1 MYCAVHPFLFSS
13 IPHFVNQLILKDDF
27 HSNDFCI
34 FTPYLNYTMKPSRSI
49 KTKILFLYFTLFIA
63 VIFSGAYIYKE
74 AKKFTIPEEQVVE
87 ENNKIFLVSSTI
99 NNLYSSEAY
108 SRSAILTGNQS
119 DINLYYKELDTIV
132 KQIDLMQKQV
142 QDPIT
147 ISKLNSVKELL
158 AKKKV
163 SFKNIIK
170 ARKELSEDTKYTEAF
185 SEIYNIREEIENK
198 AQPIVIQSKEKE
210 KRSAWARLFKGDN
223 TDTIK
228 TTINYPRVSDS
239 LINAME
245 KIITSTQAKINEQ
258 QKKLLQQEQK
268 LLQENKNI
276 TNQLREI
283 LQNVEQNILVLSYQ
297 KINESKSRIST
308 ASTNIAYLGGSAL
321 IVIIILGWIIIRDLN
336 QTQEYRVALEKLN
349 QEKEVLLRSKTMLFA
364 TVTHDLQTPL
374 GSLIGFADLLDQ
386 TPLQNKQKQYVANIK
401 SSSQYITNLV
411 NDLTDFSRLENNKIS
426 IQKENINIKELIFS
440 TCQVLIPSAENKK
453 ISLTWEVDEALDQ
466 KFYTDPYRI
475 KQILTNLITNA
486 IKFTQNG
493 GVSVKAFV
501 ENDTIQILVNDTGIG
516 IDNSEVDNIFK
527 EFKQAHD
534 GIEKKFGGTGLGL
547 NISKRLIELLDGT
560 IAVESKLGEG
570 STFSINLPA
579 IIMAEEQEIE
589 HTENT
594 QKRFDILQN
603 NTIAVVDDDKIQ
615 LQLMEEIL
623 TPLFKEVLLIDDSTE
638 VVQIISDRKVDIL
651 LTDIQMPKLDGF
663 ELIQA
668 IKQEDKLT
676 NIPIIALSGK
686 RDITE
691 EEFITSGF
699 TAAHPKPLQ
708 LEELLML
715 ISNILYPDNSIESIK
730 PTVINESKTNQ
741 NKAYNTDTLIQ
752 FIGPEKEALRKILVI
767 FLDSTKEN
775 ILDMHY
781 AAEDFDLD
789 TLGNIAHKMLPM
801 FRQLEI
807 NNVIPLLE
815 DLENHS
821 ISFDKQEEVSL
832 YITTVEQEINTILA
846 LIKEENF

>member
-1 MYCAVHPFLFSS
+1 
-13 IPHFVNQLILKDDF
+13 
-27 HSNDFCI
+27 
-34 FTPYLNYTMKPSRSI
+34 MKPSKSI

-63 VIFSGAYIYKE
+63 VLFSGAYIYKE
-74 AKKFTIPEEQVVE
+74 AKKFTIPEEHVVE

-108 SRSAILTGNQS
+108 SRSAILTGNTK

-132 KQIDLMQKQV
+132 SQIDLIQKQV

-147 ISKLNSVKELL
+147 LSKLDAVKDLL
-158 AKKKV
+158 AKKKI
-163 SFKNIIK
+163 SFKSIIK

-321 IVIIILGWIIIRDLN
+321 IVIIILGWIIIRDIN
-336 QTQEYRVALEKLN
+336 QTQEYRLALEKLN
-349 QEKEVLLRSKTMLFA
+349 EEKEVLLRSKTMLFA

-386 TPLQNKQKQYVANIK
+386 SPLEKKQKQYVANIK
-401 SSSQYITNLV
+401 SSSQYIINLV

-426 IQKENINIKELIFS
+426 IQKENVNIKDLIYS

-453 ISLTWEVDEALDQ
+453 ITLTWEVDEALDQ

-486 IKFTQNG
+486 IKFTQDG
-493 GVSVKAFV
+493 GVKINAFI
-501 ENDTIQILVNDTGIG
+501 ENETIKIMVNDSGIG
-516 IDNSEVDNIFK
+516 IDTHDVDNIFK
-527 EFKQAHD
+527 EFRQAHD

-560 IAVESKLGEG
+560 IAVESTLGEG
-570 STFSINLPA
+570 STFSIALPA
-579 IIMAEEQEIE
+579 ITMTEEVEPFKAEDNQ
-589 HTENT
+589 T
-594 QKRFDILQN
+594 RFDILQN
-603 NTIAVVDDDKIQ
+603 NTIVVVDDDKIQ

-623 TPLFKEVLLIDDSTE
+623 TPLFKEVILIDDSTE
-638 VVQIISDRKVDIL
+638 VIQIISDKKIDIL

-663 ELIQA
+663 ELLHA
-668 IKQEDKLT
+668 IKQEDKLVQ
-676 NIPIIALSGK
+676 IPIIALSGK

-691 EEFITSGF
+691 EEFIKSGF

-715 ISNILYPDNSIESIK
+715 ISNTLYPDNIIETLKSSVPNDI
-730 PTVINESKTNQ
+730 Q
-741 NKAYNTDTLIQ
+741 NVQEDKIYNTDTLIQ
-752 FIGPEKEALRKILVI
+752 FIGTEKEALRKILVI

-781 AAEDFDLD
+781 AVEDFDLN

-807 NNVIPLLE
+807 NSAIPLLE
-815 DLENHS
+815 ALENHS
-821 ISFDKQEEVSL
+821 VTFNTQEEL
-832 YITTVEQEINTILA
+832 NNYINNLESEITAVLS
-846 LIKEENF
+846 LIKEDNF

>member
-1 MYCAVHPFLFSS
+1 
-13 IPHFVNQLILKDDF
+13 
-27 HSNDFCI
+27 
-34 FTPYLNYTMKPSRSI
+34 MKPSKSI

-63 VIFSGAYIYKE
+63 VLFSGAYIYKE
-74 AKKFTIPEEQVVE
+74 AKKFTIPEEHVVE

-108 SRSAILTGNQS
+108 SRSAILTGNTK

-132 KQIDLMQKQV
+132 SQIDLIQKQV

-147 ISKLNSVKELL
+147 LSKLDAVKDLL
-158 AKKKV
+158 AKKKI
-163 SFKNIIK
+163 SFKSIIK
-170 ARKELSEDTKYTEAF
+170 ARKELSEDSKYTEAF
-185 SEIYNIREEIENK
+185 NEIYNIREEIENK

-245 KIITSTQAKINEQ
+245 KIITSTQEKINEQ

-321 IVIIILGWIIIRDLN
+321 IVIIILGWIIIRDIN
-336 QTQEYRVALEKLN
+336 QTQEYRLALEELN
-349 QEKEVLLRSKTMLFA
+349 EEKEVLLRSKTMLFA

-386 TPLQNKQKQYVANIK
+386 SPLEKKQKQYVANIK

-426 IQKENINIKELIFS
+426 IQKENVNIKDLIFS

-453 ISLTWEVDEALDQ
+453 ITLTWEVDEALNQ

-486 IKFTQNG
+486 IKFTQDG
-493 GVSVKAFV
+493 GVKVNALV
-501 ENDTIQILVNDTGIG
+501 ENDTIKILVNDSGIG
-516 IDNSEVDNIFK
+516 IDKHDVDNIFK
-527 EFKQAHD
+527 EFRQAHD

-560 IAVESKLGEG
+560 IAVESTLGEG
-570 STFSINLPA
+570 SVFSITLPA
-579 IIMAEEQEIE
+579 ITMTEEVDSLKAED
-589 HTENT
+589 N
-594 QKRFDILQN
+594 QKRFDILKN
-603 NTIAVVDDDKIQ
+603 NTIVVVDDDKIQ

-623 TPLFKEVLLIDDSTE
+623 TPLFKEVILIDDSTE
-638 VVQIISDRKVDIL
+638 VIQIISNKKVDIL

-663 ELIQA
+663 ELLQA
-668 IKQEDKLT
+668 IKQEEQLV

-691 EEFITSGF
+691 DEFIKSGF
-699 TAAHPKPLQ
+699 NAAHPKPLQ
-708 LEELLML
+708 LDELLML
-715 ISNILYPDNSIESIK
+715 ISNTLYPNNIIETLKST
-730 PTVINESKTNQ
+730 PSNDARSVEEDKT
-741 NKAYNTDTLIQ
+741 YNTDTLIQ
-752 FIGPEKEALRKILVI
+752 FIGTEKEALRKILVI
-767 FLDSTKEN
+767 FLDSTREN
-775 ILDMHY
+775 ILDMNY
-781 AAEDFDLD
+781 AVEDFDLD

-807 NNVIPLLE
+807 NSIIPLLE
-815 DLENHS
+815 ALENHS
-821 ISFDKQEEVSL
+821 IVFETQEEL
-832 YITTVEQEINTILA
+832 NIYIKKIETEITAVLS
-846 LIKEENF
+846 LIKQDNF

>member
-13 IPHFVNQLILKDDF
+13 IPHFVNQLMLKDDF

-579 IIMAEEQEIE
+579 VIMAEEQEIA

-715 ISNILYPDNSIESIK
+715 ISNILYPNNSIESIK
-730 PTVINESKTNQ
+730 PTVINESKTDQ
-741 NKAYNTDTLIQ
+741 NKVYNTDTLIQ

-832 YITTVEQEINTILA
+832 YITTIEQEINTILA

>member
-1 MYCAVHPFLFSS
+1 
-13 IPHFVNQLILKDDF
+13 
-27 HSNDFCI
+27 
-34 FTPYLNYTMKPSRSI
+34 MKPSKSI

-63 VIFSGAYIYKE
+63 VLFSGAYIYKE
-74 AKKFTIPEEQVVE
+74 AKKFTIPEEHVVE

-108 SRSAILTGNQS
+108 SRSAILTGNTK

-132 KQIDLMQKQV
+132 KQIDLIQKQV

-147 ISKLNSVKELL
+147 LSKLDAVKELL

-163 SFKNIIK
+163 SFKSIIK

-185 SEIYNIREEIENK
+185 SEIYNMREEIENK

-223 TDTIK
+223 TDTIQ

-245 KIITSTQAKINEQ
+245 KIITSTQEKINEQ

-321 IVIIILGWIIIRDLN
+321 IVIIILGWIIIRDIN
-336 QTQEYRVALEKLN
+336 QTQEYRLALEELN
-349 QEKEVLLRSKTMLFA
+349 EEKEVLLRSKTMLFA

-374 GSLIGFADLLDQ
+374 GSLIGFTDLLDQ
-386 TPLQNKQKQYVANIK
+386 TKLEKKQKQYVANIK
-401 SSSQYITNLV
+401 SSSQYIINLV

-426 IQKENINIKELIFS
+426 IQKENVNIKELIFS
-440 TCQVLIPSAENKK
+440 TCEVLIPSAENKK
-453 ISLTWEVDEALDQ
+453 ITLNWEVDESLDQ
-466 KFYTDPYRI
+466 NFHTDPYRI

-486 IKFTQNG
+486 IKFTQEG
-493 GVSVKAFV
+493 GVKINAFI
-501 ENDTIQILVNDTGIG
+501 ENDSIRILVNDSGIG
-516 IDNSEVDNIFK
+516 IDKHDVDNIFK
-527 EFKQAHD
+527 EFRQAHD

-560 IAVESKLGEG
+560 IAVESTPEEG
-570 STFSINLPA
+570 STFSIAIPA
-579 IIMAEEQEIE
+579 VIMTEEIE
-589 HTENT
+589 PSKAEDN

-603 NTIAVVDDDKIQ
+603 NTIVVVDDDKIQ

-623 TPLFKEVLLIDDSTE
+623 TPLFKEVILIDDSTE
-638 VVQIISDRKVDIL
+638 VIQIISNKKVDIL

-663 ELIQA
+663 ELLQA
-668 IKQEDKLT
+668 IKQEEQLV

-691 EEFITSGF
+691 DEFIKSGF
-699 TAAHPKPLQ
+699 SAAHPKPLQ
-708 LEELLML
+708 LDELLML
-715 ISNILYPDNSIESIK
+715 ISNTLYPNNIIETLK
-730 PTVINESKTNQ
+730 TTVSNDLQSVQEDKI
-741 NKAYNTDTLIQ
+741 YNTDTLIQ
-752 FIGPEKEALRKILVI
+752 FIGTEKEALRKILVI

-775 ILDMHY
+775 ILDMNY
-781 AAEDFDLD
+781 AVEDFDLE

-807 NNVIPLLE
+807 NTIIPLLE
-815 DLENHS
+815 ALESHS
-821 ISFDKQEEVSL
+821 ITFDTQNELNAYITNIEKE
-832 YITTVEQEINTILA
+832 ITTVLT
-846 LIKEENF
+846 LIKEDNF

>member
-1 MYCAVHPFLFSS
+1 
-13 IPHFVNQLILKDDF
+13 
-27 HSNDFCI
+27 
-34 FTPYLNYTMKPSRSI
+34 MKPSKSI

-63 VIFSGAYIYKE
+63 VLFSGAYIYKE
-74 AKKFTIPEEQVVE
+74 AKKFTIPEEHVVE

-108 SRSAILTGNQS
+108 SRSAILTGNTK

-132 KQIDLMQKQV
+132 SQIDLIQKQV

-147 ISKLNSVKELL
+147 LSKLDAVKDLL
-158 AKKKV
+158 AKKKI
-163 SFKNIIK
+163 SFKSIIK
-170 ARKELSEDTKYTEAF
+170 ARKELSEDSKYTEAF
-185 SEIYNIREEIENK
+185 NEIYNIREEIENK

-245 KIITSTQAKINEQ
+245 KIITSTQEKINEQ

-321 IVIIILGWIIIRDLN
+321 IVIIILGWIIIRDIN
-336 QTQEYRVALEKLN
+336 QTQEYRLALEELN
-349 QEKEVLLRSKTMLFA
+349 EEKEVLLRSKTMLFA

-386 TPLQNKQKQYVANIK
+386 SPLEKKQKQYVANIK

-426 IQKENINIKELIFS
+426 IQKENVNIKDLIFS

-453 ISLTWEVDEALDQ
+453 ITLTWEVDEALNQ

-486 IKFTQNG
+486 IKFTQDG
-493 GVSVKAFV
+493 GVKVNALV
-501 ENDTIQILVNDTGIG
+501 ENDTIKILVNDSGIG
-516 IDNSEVDNIFK
+516 IDKHDVDNIFK
-527 EFKQAHD
+527 EFRQAHD

-560 IAVESKLGEG
+560 IAVESTLGEG
-570 STFSINLPA
+570 SVFSITLPA
-579 IIMAEEQEIE
+579 ITMTEEVDSLKAED
-589 HTENT
+589 N
-594 QKRFDILQN
+594 QKRFDILKN
-603 NTIAVVDDDKIQ
+603 NTIVVVDDDKIQ

-623 TPLFKEVLLIDDSTE
+623 TPLFKEVILIDDSTE
-638 VVQIISDRKVDIL
+638 VIQIISNKKVDIL

-663 ELIQA
+663 ELLQA
-668 IKQEDKLT
+668 IKQEEQLV

-691 EEFITSGF
+691 DEFIKSGF
-699 TAAHPKPLQ
+699 NAAHPKPLQ
-708 LEELLML
+708 LDELLML
-715 ISNILYPDNSIESIK
+715 ISNTLYPNNIIETLKST
-730 PTVINESKTNQ
+730 PSNDVRSVEEDKT
-741 NKAYNTDTLIQ
+741 YNTDTLIQ
-752 FIGPEKEALRKILVI
+752 FIGTEKEALRKILVI
-767 FLDSTKEN
+767 FLDSTREN
-775 ILDMHY
+775 ILDMNY
-781 AAEDFDLD
+781 AVEDFDLD

-807 NNVIPLLE
+807 NSIIPLLE
-815 DLENHS
+815 ALENHS
-821 ISFDKQEEVSL
+821 IVFETQEEL
-832 YITTVEQEINTILA
+832 YIYIKKIETEITAVLS
-846 LIKEENF
+846 LIKQDNF

>member
-579 IIMAEEQEIE
+579 VIMAEEQEIE

-730 PTVINESKTNQ
+730 PTVINESKTDQ
-741 NKAYNTDTLIQ
+741 NKVYNTDTLIQ

-832 YITTVEQEINTILA
+832 YITTIEQEINTILA

>member
-1 MYCAVHPFLFSS
+1 
-13 IPHFVNQLILKDDF
+13 
-27 HSNDFCI
+27 
-34 FTPYLNYTMKPSRSI
+34 MKPSRSI

-579 IIMAEEQEIE
+579 VIMAEEQEIE

-832 YITTVEQEINTILA
+832 YITTIEQEINTILA